1 MENLRRKPTYNELI
15 NYLEFE
21 QPKIKYPNRNATFLR
36 NSPYL
41 SQFDGD
47 SWIDL
52 EEQENNINKEK
63 LKEMEVRRLASD
75 AGRTAQALRSSK
87 TTSGYTTPMSSEIDS
102 HMYDV
107 DPSLIQFIDDV
118 DDERNELQQRANIR
132 ARNIASMW
140 HDMAANLYNQ
150 EMKPI
155 PPQLRTRI
163 DTEEL
168 PPLEDIPEAVPAEV
182 QELLRSKST
191 SYFKVELPETLFF
204 ENNSVFF

>member
-1 MENLRRKPTYNELI
+1 MQNLRRKPTYNELI

-63 LKEMEVRRLASD
+63 LKEMEVRRVASD
-75 AGRTAQALRSSK
+75 TGRTAQALRSSRA
-87 TTSGYTTPMSSEIDS
+87 TSGYTTPMSSEIDS

-107 DPSLIQFIDDV
+107 DPSLIQ
-118 DDERNELQQRANIR
+118 
-132 ARNIASMW
+132 
-140 HDMAANLYNQ
+140 
-150 EMKPI
+150 
-155 PPQLRTRI
+155 
-163 DTEEL
+163 
-168 PPLEDIPEAVPAEV
+168 
-182 QELLRSKST
+182 
-191 SYFKVELPETLFF
+191 
-204 ENNSVFF
+204 